1 MILVCMSNLE
11 KIKFVNLLEEELN
24 QVKVNFEPRF
34 ELAVTI
40 KGTRAFHHFRPL
52 SLTEMGVKHISHDDQ
67 YALEADLT
75 RSQNQKILWQVP
87 IINKFVCVAY
97 DFNWYVGI
105 VAEVDMPNNDA
116 MVEFMH
122 PKSLSDYLYWPQKKD
137 SCWIP
142 FQHILC
148 TIDVPCMM
156 NNQGQYQVER
166 QSKMRI
172 DQVWKKFIQK

>member
-1 MILVCMSNLE
+1 M
-11 KIKFVNLLEEELN
+11 
-24 QVKVNFEPRF
+24 EPQF

-40 KGTRAFHHFRPL
+40 KSTWAFHHFRPL
-52 SLTEMGVKHISHDDQ
+52 SLTKLGVKRISHDDQ
-67 YALEADLT
+67 YALKVDLT
-75 RSQNQKILWQVP
+75 SSQNQKIFLQVL
-87 IINKFVCVAY
+87 IINKFVCAAY
-97 DFNWYVGI
+97 DLDWYIGLV
-105 VAEVDMPNNDA
+105 VEVDMPNNDA

-122 PKSLSDYLYWPQKKD
+122 PKGPSDYFHWPQKKD

-156 NNQGQYQVER
+156 NNREQYQLKR